1 MTDVDSTAS
10 NISLTWG
17 SRPSTLHLIAFSA
30 GVAPSETAYEAVS
43 GPVTF
48 GELYA
53 RVSATAQIF
62 IAQGLDT
69 EAAVGA
75 GVTQTEAAAG
85 RAPAEI
91 ADATR
96 RAIALIRERALE
108 LIGSTDLGSLPG
120 LVRAAVARHADRP
133 AVSDASGA
141 VLSYRELDER
151 SDALA
156 GALRA
161 TGAGPGRLVGVALPR
176 RAELIVALLAVLKT
190 GAAYLP
196 LDRSQPVAR
205 AQSIIDDAAPLLV
218 LADAELAAAWGVV
231 DVRFAAPEELAAGT
245 PQGAGEALDER
256 LPAYLIY
263 TSGSTG
269 RPKGVVVSH
278 HEVVALMKAAA
289 EEFSF
294 GPDDVWTLFHS
305 YAFDFSVW
313 EIWGPLVTGG
323 RVVVVDQDTTRDP
336 DAFVELLESERVT
349 VLSQTPSAFYQL
361 ITAQRQKQ
369 ASFALRYIVF
379 GGEAL
384 SFEQVRRWFDDNPA
398 DGAQLV
404 NMYGITETT
413 VHVSYRALD
422 RDAVSAGDAS
432 FIGRPLSS
440 LDIHIL
446 DSRLRPVPDGV
457 IGEMY
462 VTGKQ
467 LAQGYLRRAGL
478 SATRF
483 VANPFAPNGSG
494 DRMYRTGD
502 LARRVG
508 DDIEYLGRG
517 DAQVQLRGFR
527 IEYGEI
533 EAALVG
539 VDGIAAGAANVVDL
553 PDRGEILAAYVV
565 PEPGVELDEQLV
577 RRRVATT
584 VPEYMVPDVVMA
596 VERLP
601 LTQNGKL
608 DRGALPRP
616 VLASTTEFVAPE
628 DDTEAALR
636 DIFAEVLGLEDISV
650 VESVFDVGGNSL
662 LAARIVGRA
671 AETLGVDLTVRDL
684 FDAPTVRDLA
694 LAAASKRPGLP
705 PIEPVADRPDRI
717 PLSLAQQRMWF
728 INRFDP
734 ASPAY
739 NIPMVLRLSG
749 DVDADALRAALL
761 DVMTRHEVLRTT
773 YPEADGDA
781 YQLVHEPSATAAMLD
796 WREVPEAAL
805 PQVMLGGFDLVAEL
819 PVRVG
824 FSRISDTEAVLG
836 MVVHHISCDGESLA
850 PLVTDLI
857 TAYTARVAGRAPE
870 FEPLPVHMA
879 DVALWQRRVFGAA
892 TDDSSLIGAQ
902 LQYWARQLDGAPDVL
917 ELPTDRPR
925 PAVASQRGA
934 RVEFSVPQEVSERV
948 ARLARDRGL
957 TPFMVAHAALAVLLS
972 RLSATEDIAVG
983 TPIAGRGQ
991 SILDPMVGMFVNTLV
1006 LRTGVDSSAGFDQ
1019 LLDDVRRTDLEAFAN
1034 ADIPFEAVVERV
1046 NPLRTEA
1053 YAPLAQVWLAFDQ
1066 SAIADLASQ
1075 TLTIGGGT
1083 IGEAGGL
1090 AVTPAEPDELSAR
1103 VDLTV
1108 GIADNG
1114 DNWQGSVLYATDL
1127 YDAESVRLFADRFV
1141 RLLDALTADP
1151 GAPVGDAE
1159 LMTSAEHEA
1168 IERWVGAADT
1178 DAGPGQVVTV
1188 ADALADSFARNASR
1202 PAVRAGGRTYDH
1214 AEYGALVH
1222 AFARRLLEQGVGP
1235 DVAVAVAVPRS
1246 VEMLVAIHGIVLAG
1260 GTYVPIDPEAPAEVV
1275 RRQLALS
1282 GASTVV
1288 VAGARPSW
1296 AEAASTVPETFV
1308 TVDLDALA
1316 TAASAP
1322 LTPADRPV
1330 ALRAGHPVYTLFT
1343 SGSTGQPKGVTVT
1356 HRGLHDMLS
1365 WFGAYTGDPADERV
1379 LVKTP
1384 YTFDA
1389 SVWELFWP
1397 FVAGAT
1403 AVVAT
1408 PDGHRDP
1415 AHLARVIA
1423 DERVTSV
1430 QFVPSL
1436 LAVFLDESFDPAT
1449 GLSSV
1454 RQIFTG
1460 GESLTPAVTQQ
1471 TLAAAPHAV
1480 VVNQYGPTEMTVD
1493 ATIRPLVEPAEV
1505 VTIGRPAP
1513 GVTAR
1518 VLDNRLR
1525 PVPPGVPGELY
1536 LGGAQMARGYAG
1548 APALTAQA
1556 FVADLAGPAGSRL
1569 YRTGDLAR
1577 WRADGELE
1585 YLGRAD
1591 FQVKIHGQRIELGE
1605 TEAVLSAAPG
1615 VVAAAAAVTTT
1626 SAGDALVAYLTGHPG
1641 DTVDVDTVRAFAA
1654 ERLLTH
1660 LRPTLWVVLDEMP
1673 RNASGKVDRR
1683 ALPAPTVSE
1692 SEIVEPTTPAEQAL
1706 AAVVAEVLG
1715 VERVSVVDSFF
1726 DLGGNSLAAMR
1737 VAARAGAA
1745 LGVEVSVRDLFD
1757 APSVRELAQRVAD
1770 RVPGLPPV
1778 TAVRPRPDEIPL
1790 SYAQQRIWFINQF
1803 DTSSAAYNI
1812 PIALRLRGKLDL
1824 AALRAAMVDVVERQ
1838 EVLRTVFPSIDG
1850 APRQVIGDAT
1860 GVDAELDW
1868 AVVDEESD
1876 LFAAAGAGFDV
1887 AVQRP
1892 IRIRVHRVDDLEHI
1906 VLIVIHH
1913 IAGDGESMRPLVTD
1927 VVTAYVARS
1936 QGRSPDFAELEV
1948 QFADVALWQRREL
1961 GSIDDPD
1968 SRVSAQVD
1976 YWRTALA
1983 GLPEVLELPADRPR
1997 PKVASMAGAEVG
2009 FEIDSATAD
2018 LVRNLAT
2025 ERGVTEFMV
2034 IHAALAV
2041 LLSRLSATDDI
2052 AIGTPIAGRGDAAL
2066 DPLVGMFV
2074 NTLVLRT
2081 VVDPAQRF
2089 TDLLDAVRVTDLDAF
2104 AHADAPFEAVVDALA
2119 PSRSEAFAPLT
2130 QILLTVDPTPADPST
2145 LVADIDELAVE
2156 VVETEENSAKVDLT
2170 VGLRGGRAGSW
2181 IGRVNYATDL
2191 FDEATVARMMDR
2203 FARLL
2208 HELVTDAT
2216 VPVGD
2221 ADLFDTDERELLTP
2235 VGRQPATPAVPL
2247 AELFAAAVRRG
2258 GADRTAVV
2266 DPERS
2271 LTYAE
2276 LDAASNRLAR
2286 HLLDRGIGRGTLVAL
2301 LIPRSAE
2308 LMVAIWAVAKTG
2320 AGYVPIDPDYPADR
2334 VSHMITDSGARLGL
2348 TLGDVAGP
2356 GIPGSEWLEL
2366 DAPELIEA
2374 VAAASDSPVT
2384 DADRPSAVGA
2394 DDTAYVIYT
2403 SGSTGTPKGVE
2414 VTAGGLRNFGV
2425 EAAEKSGI
2433 TPDSRV
2439 LGFASPSFDA
2449 FVLEY
2454 LLAFT
2459 VGASVVYRHRD
2470 AVAGAPLADFMR
2482 EHRVTHT
2489 FLTPTVLASLDPAD
2503 LPDLHTVYAG
2513 GEAVPDTLRDRWA
2526 PLVRFQNLYGPTE
2539 TTIGVAIGPPMR
2551 VEEPVLVGPP
2561 IGGVDL
2567 LVLDSRLR
2575 PVPVGVAG
2583 ELYVS
2588 GPALARG
2595 YLARRGLTAERF
2607 VANPFGAPGDRIYRT
2622 GDIVRW
2628 ARDRDWSLS
2637 VDYVGRSDDQIKLR
2651 GLRIELGEIESA
2663 LGDHPAVASA
2673 VVVGVDSDG
2682 GLAASGQSVV
2692 AALAAYV
2699 VLRDAVDIATLREHL
2714 ADRLPLFMV
2723 PAGIVVLDA
2732 LPLTP
2737 VGKLDRRALPAP
2749 TIEVDSDHVDA
2760 ETPVEQ
2766 QLATIIAGLL
2776 GLERVSVSDS
2786 FFALGGDSI
2795 MSIQVAS
2802 AARAAGIDVSPRDI
2816 FEHKTVR
2823 AIARAVGARGERVP
2837 ALEEPAGGG
2846 IGPMAVPPVVS
2857 WILDQTDVV
2866 TDFADFSQSMV
2877 LTAPAGLTVEIAQEL
2892 LGQVVSVHPML
2903 SAAVEPGQAD
2913 GEWLMRTGVAPLHP
2927 GAVTAL
2933 ASPALVGDPGFSD
2946 TVVAAFEDAS
2956 RRLDPTTGQLVAAVL
2971 VTDPDAAARLV
2982 VVIHHLGV
2990 DAVSWRVIIEDL
3002 LTAWAQHQGGQAY
3015 SLRPEVTSA
3024 RAFTAALD
3032 AQRAGR
3038 SDELRY
3044 WLERSPERVTDLGA
3058 EVDRTRDR
3066 MSTTETV
3073 VHTVGSSVTEAL
3085 LTSVPTAFRG
3095 NVNDALVAAL
3105 ARAVR
3110 SWQQARGI
3118 ADDRPVTILLE
3129 GHGRYEEALLRGTD
3143 PRTVDL
3149 SRTVGWFTTIAPM
3162 AVDVRGD
3169 AVHTVKLAKEER
3181 VGQLDNG
3188 IGYGLLRYGDTEL
3201 SRRPLPSIGFNYL
3214 GNVTGTGAGGENAS
3228 DVGETGMPFLPDPA
3242 APRLPGTVTG
3252 AMVVP
3257 NLLSIN
3263 AGTAIGD
3270 SGREFVAGFT
3280 FPRGAIDTEAVDDL
3294 ARRWDAELAT
3304 IVDEVA
3310 RVGDPGLS
3318 PSDVLGARVTQDDL
3332 DHLAR
3337 RYPGADVWPLSPLQR
3352 GLQFQAELAAAGRE
3366 AGAVDVYTAQAVL
3379 TLKGEVDATRLAE
3392 AVREVFARHRVLRS
3406 SFVRVPS
3413 GEVVAVVPETLEIP
3427 WRTVDADNGDDAID
3441 VVAQVERATP
3451 FDLESGPLMRFVLV
3465 RSGTRSTL
3473 VVTSHHILIDGWSS
3487 PLIMADLFALYA
3499 TGQTY
3504 TGTVAAES
3512 GARGDYFDYLRYIAA
3527 SDTEAGLAAWRS
3539 VLSAVDE
3546 PTLVGSA
3553 REATSDQ
3560 LPRDHSVLLP
3570 AEITSAVDD
3579 LTRARGVTV
3588 STVMQFAWAVLLSRI
3603 TGRRTVVFGET
3614 VSGRP
3619 ADLDGVETM
3628 VGLFINTLP
3637 AVADVDPGARAADVL
3652 DALQASKVAVLDH
3665 QHLGLPE
3672 LTALVGRGQLFD
3684 TLAVHESY
3692 PVDAQ
3697 SLKRGADAGGIGIED
3712 LDATDSTHYPLNLV
3726 TGVVGDQIELKLKYL
3741 PAAFD
3746 ERQVEV
3752 YSDALIRILTTLVA
3766 DPATEVGAI
3775 SLLDDAE
3782 YRSELTPP
3790 VTRTRNTDVS
3800 LAELFARAARTHA
3813 DRPAVTDTTSTLD
3826 YREID
3831 ERSAAVAAALSA
3843 RGVSTGDLVAVAT
3856 SRGVDLVSS
3865 ILGVLRSGAGY
3876 LPLDTTNPVDRLRF
3890 IVSDA
3895 APSAVIIDDTTADF
3909 ELWSRLGTTP
3919 VVPVAQLIAEG
3930 AAATSEPVAVHPDSR
3945 AYVIYTS
3952 GSTGRPK
3959 GVEVTHRD
3967 VVTLMDTAAD
3977 DFDIDETD
3985 VWTMFHSY
3993 AFDFSVWELWGPL
4006 LTGGR
4011 LVLVDRD
4018 LARAPEE
4025 FLDLLARER
4034 VTVLSQTPSAFYQL
4048 AETRRRRDTPLSLR
4062 YIVFGGEAL
4071 SFEQV
4076 RRWFDDHPDETT
4088 TLVNMYGITETTVH
4102 VSFRP
4107 LDPHSVAADDASF
4120 IGRPLSSL
4128 AIHVLDD
4135 RLRPVPEGVVGEMYV
4150 TGGQLAQGYLKRAGL
4165 SSTRFVASPYGEPGT
4180 RMYRTGDLA
4189 RRVGDDIEYLGR
4201 GDAQVQLR
4209 GYRIEFGEIEAALL
4223 AVPGVSAAAAR
4234 VVDIPGR
4241 GEQLI
4246 GYLVRDAQDAVDATE
4261 VRRIAGRAVPS
4272 YMVPDQ
4278 IIDVDTLP
4286 LTANGKLDRDALP
4299 VPDSATVVEEIVAPT
4314 GPQETA
4320 VAQVFAEVLGV
4331 DVIGVTT
4338 SFFDLGG
4345 NSLSATRL
4353 ASRVADALG
4362 TEVSVRDVF
4371 EAPSVRDLV
4380 DAVSGRGSTL
4390 PPVVAVSPRP
4400 ERIPLSFAQRRIW
4413 FINRFQPDSVAYNI
4427 PAVLRLTG
4435 PLDTHALRA
4444 AIVDAVERH
4453 EVLRTTFPDDAGE
4466 PYQLIHPTG
4475 EVDTRLDWA
4484 LVDSADELELAAGT
4498 GFDVTAQWPLR
4509 ARLWRIDD
4517 TEAILAIILHHIGA
4531 DGESL
4536 APLVS
4541 DVVTAYQARSRG
4553 SEPEFGPLPVQFA
4566 DYAIWQHD
4574 VLGDPDDPE
4583 SILGRQ
4589 LGYWTAQLG
4598 GLPEVLE
4605 LPADRPRPAV
4615 ASNHGAHHSLQ
4626 IPADVAAAVDAL
4638 RAERGMTSFMVVHA
4652 ALAVVLARLSA
4663 TEDIAVATP
4672 IAGRGQSALDPLVG
4686 MFVNTLV
4693 LRSEVRPGMSFDELL
4708 AAVRVTDLDA
4718 FAHADVPFE
4727 ALVERINPV
4736 RSEAFSPLAQVML
4749 SFDPAMSAGAVVDAV
4764 TELGIAPVERDSVA
4778 AQMDMTVT
4786 VTATPDAAWDV
4797 SLIYATDLFDE
4808 PTIAEFGAR
4817 FVEVLRRLVTSPAA
4831 PVGDINLLDD
4841 AAHAQIESAESG
4853 AETAVPAVTLP
4864 DALVARVAE
4873 NPDALALS
4881 FGGRS
4886 VRYGEFGARV
4896 WTLARTLLASGV
4908 QPGDAVAVC
4917 LPRSIEMMVA
4927 IHAVVAAGGH
4937 YVPVDPAAPRDR
4949 AAHMVETAGVR
4960 HVLVAAGPVPESI
4973 AGLSESVSVVVVD
4986 ATVEVDLATAPV
4998 TDDERLAPLQPA
5010 DAAYTLFTSGST
5022 GRPKGVTV
5030 SHAAIVN
5037 RLEWMRD
5044 WYSIKDS
5051 DVFVQKTPVTFDVSV
5066 WELFLPFAVGATL
5079 VVAEPERHGDPRYLA
5094 ELITAER
5101 VSVIHFVPSMLSV
5114 FLDVLGDRVGELSSL
5129 RLTFTSGEA
5138 LTAPVAQALVAALP
5152 GNEVHNLYGPTEAAV
5167 DVTAHQVRAGEASVP
5182 IGVPVPNTAVRV
5194 LDSRLHRVPVG
5205 VPGELYLSG
5214 VQLARGYASR
5224 PDLTADRFV
5233 ADPYA
5238 APGGRMYRTGDLV
5251 RWNAR
5256 RQLEYLGRTDFQ
5268 VKLRGQR
5275 LELGEVETVLASVPG
5290 VVHAAATVAESPRS
5304 GQHLVAYF
5312 APDTVST
5319 DAVKAAV
5326 VRELP
5331 EYMRP
5336 TVWMPLPDIA
5346 LNSSGKIDRKSLP
5359 QPHFG
5364 SSETVAP
5371 TTPVEESV
5379 AAVFADVLGVDRVG
5393 VTDSFFD
5400 LGGNSLSAMRLAARV
5415 GDVLG
5420 TEITVRDLFDAPNVR
5435 DLIAS
5440 GSRHAHG
5447 RAPIVAVSPRPER
5460 IPLSFAQQRM
5470 WFINQFDPSLP
5481 TYNIP
5486 AVVRMSGR
5494 LDVEALR
5501 AAIADVVVRHEVLRT
5516 TFPQDAEGPHQ
5527 VIADA
5532 DQVPAHLDF
5541 AHVHTQGDFEAEV
5554 SRGFDVAAQ
5563 WPVRACLWQIDADT
5577 HVLGLVTHHIASD
5590 GESLQPL
5597 VADMVTAYVARSAG
5611 ETPTFVPLEVQF
5623 ADFAIWQH
5631 EQLGSADDPESVL
5644 GRQLA
5649 HWTDRLAGLPDVL
5662 ELPAD
5667 RPRPAIATARGGRI
5681 GFEIPADIAEA
5692 VAGAARAHGV
5702 TPFMV

>member
-1 MTDVDSTAS
+1 MIDVDSTAS

-30 GVAPSETAYEAVS
+30 GVAPSETAYEAAS

-62 IAQGLDT
+62 VAQGLDT

-96 RAIALIRERALE
+96 RAIGLIRERALE

-120 LVRAAVARHADRP
+120 LVRSAVARHADRP
-133 AVSDASGA
+133 AVSDATGT

-151 SDALA
+151 SEVLA

-161 TGAGPGRLVGVALPR
+161 IGAGPGGLVGVALAR

-218 LADAELAAAWGVV
+218 LADAELAAAWDVI

-446 DSRLRPVPDGV
+446 DSRLRPVPEGV

-462 VTGKQ
+462 VTGTQ

-508 DDIEYLGRG
+508 DDIEYLGRS

-565 PEPGVELDEQLV
+565 PEPGAEVDEQVV
-577 RRRVATT
+577 RRRVAAT
-584 VPEYMVPDVVMA
+584 VPEYMVPDVVMT

-628 DDTEAALR
+628 NDTEAALR

-781 YQLVHEPSATAAMLD
+781 YQLVHEPSAAAAMLD
-796 WREVPEAAL
+796 WREVPESAL

-857 TAYTARVAGRAPE
+857 TAYSARVAGNAPD
-870 FEPLPVHMA
+870 FRPLPVQMA

-972 RLSATEDIAVG
+972 RLSATEDITVG

-1006 LRTGVDSSAGFDQ
+1006 LRTGVDSSAGFGQ

-1296 AEAASTVPETFV
+1296 AEAASAVPETFV

-1316 TAASAP
+1316 TAGSAP

-1403 AVVAT
+1403 AVVAA

-1415 AHLARVIA
+1415 AHLARIIA

-1493 ATIRPLVEPAEV
+1493 ATIRPLGEPVEV

-1518 VLDNRLR
+1518 ILDTRLR

-1556 FVADLAGPAGSRL
+1556 FIADPAGPAGSRL

-1683 ALPAPTVSE
+1683 ALPAPTVSK

-1860 GVDAELDW
+1860 GVGAELDW

-2089 TDLLDAVRVTDLDAF
+2089 ADLLDAVRVTDLDAF

-2145 LVADIDELAVE
+2145 LVADIDDLAVE

-2271 LTYAE
+2271 LTYGE

-2366 DAPELIEA
+2366 DSPELIEA

-2628 ARDRDWSLS
+2628 ARDRDGSLS

-2760 ETPVEQ
+2760 ETPVER

-3181 VGQLDNG
+3181 VGQPDNG

-3413 GEVVAVVPETLEIP
+3413 GEVVAVVPENVEIP
-3427 WRTVDADNGDDAID
+3427 WRTVDADSGDDAIAA
-3441 VVAQVERATP
+3441 VAQVERATP

-3487 PLIMADLFALYA
+3487 PLIMADLFALYS

-3539 VLSAVDE
+3539 VLSTVDE
-3546 PTLVGSA
+3546 PTLVGSG

-3603 TGRRTVVFGET
+3603 TGQRTVVFGET

-3697 SLKRGADAGGIGIED
+3697 SLKQGADAGGIGIED

-3746 ERQVEV
+3746 ERQVHV
-3752 YSDALIRILTTLVA
+3752 YSDALVRILRALVD
-3766 DPATEVGAI
+3766 DPTVAVGAI

-3831 ERSAAVAAALSA
+3831 ERSAAVAAALRA

-3909 ELWSRLGTTP
+3909 ELWSQLGTTP

-3930 AAATSEPVAVHPDSR
+3930 AAATPEPEPVAVHPDSR

-4048 AETRRRRDTPLSLR
+4048 AETRRRHDTPLSLR

-4246 GYLVRDAQDAVDATE
+4246 GYLVRDADDAVDATE

-4278 IIDVDTLP
+4278 IIDVETLP

-4331 DVIGVTT
+4331 DEIGVTT

-4380 DAVSGRGSTL
+4380 EAVAGRGANL

-4400 ERIPLSFAQRRIW
+4400 DRIPLSFAQRRIW

-4583 SILGRQ
+4583 SIIGRQ

-4749 SFDPAMSAGAVVDAV
+4749 SFDPATSAGAVVDAV

-4778 AQMDMTVT
+4778 A
-4786 VTATPDAAWDV
+4786 
-4797 SLIYATDLFDE
+4797 
-4808 PTIAEFGAR
+4808 R
-4817 FVEVLRRLVTSPAA
+4817 
-4831 PVGDINLLDD
+4831 
-4841 AAHAQIESAESG
+4841 
-4853 AETAVPAVTLP
+4853 
-4864 DALVARVAE
+4864 
-4873 NPDALALS
+4873 
-4881 FGGRS
+4881 
-4886 VRYGEFGARV
+4886 
-4896 WTLARTLLASGV
+4896 WT
-4908 QPGDAVAVC
+4908 
-4917 LPRSIEMMVA
+4917 
-4927 IHAVVAAGGH
+4927 
-4937 YVPVDPAAPRDR
+4937 
-4949 AAHMVETAGVR
+4949 
-4960 HVLVAAGPVPESI
+4960 
-4973 AGLSESVSVVVVD
+4973 
-4986 ATVEVDLATAPV
+4986 
-4998 TDDERLAPLQPA
+4998 
-5010 DAAYTLFTSGST
+5010 
-5022 GRPKGVTV
+5022 
-5030 SHAAIVN
+5030 
-5037 RLEWMRD
+5037 
-5044 WYSIKDS
+5044 
-5051 DVFVQKTPVTFDVSV
+5051 
-5066 WELFLPFAVGATL
+5066 
-5079 VVAEPERHGDPRYLA
+5079 
-5094 ELITAER
+5094 
-5101 VSVIHFVPSMLSV
+5101 
-5114 FLDVLGDRVGELSSL
+5114 
-5129 RLTFTSGEA
+5129 
-5138 LTAPVAQALVAALP
+5138 
-5152 GNEVHNLYGPTEAAV
+5152 
-5167 DVTAHQVRAGEASVP
+5167 
-5182 IGVPVPNTAVRV
+5182 
-5194 LDSRLHRVPVG
+5194 
-5205 VPGELYLSG
+5205 
-5214 VQLARGYASR
+5214 
-5224 PDLTADRFV
+5224 
-5233 ADPYA
+5233 
-5238 APGGRMYRTGDLV
+5238 
-5251 RWNAR
+5251 
-5256 RQLEYLGRTDFQ
+5256 
-5268 VKLRGQR
+5268 
-5275 LELGEVETVLASVPG
+5275 
-5290 VVHAAATVAESPRS
+5290 
-5304 GQHLVAYF
+5304 
-5312 APDTVST
+5312 
-5319 DAVKAAV
+5319 
-5326 VRELP
+5326 
-5331 EYMRP
+5331 
-5336 TVWMPLPDIA
+5336 
-5346 LNSSGKIDRKSLP
+5346 
-5359 QPHFG
+5359 
-5364 SSETVAP
+5364 
-5371 TTPVEESV
+5371 
-5379 AAVFADVLGVDRVG
+5379 
-5393 VTDSFFD
+5393 
-5400 LGGNSLSAMRLAARV
+5400 
-5415 GDVLG
+5415 
-5420 TEITVRDLFDAPNVR
+5420 
-5435 DLIAS
+5435 
-5440 GSRHAHG
+5440 
-5447 RAPIVAVSPRPER
+5447 
-5460 IPLSFAQQRM
+5460 
-5470 WFINQFDPSLP
+5470 
-5481 TYNIP
+5481 
-5486 AVVRMSGR
+5486 
-5494 LDVEALR
+5494 
-5501 AAIADVVVRHEVLRT
+5501 
-5516 TFPQDAEGPHQ
+5516 
-5527 VIADA
+5527 
-5532 DQVPAHLDF
+5532 
-5541 AHVHTQGDFEAEV
+5541 
-5554 SRGFDVAAQ
+5554 
-5563 WPVRACLWQIDADT
+5563 
-5577 HVLGLVTHHIASD
+5577 
-5590 GESLQPL
+5590 
-5597 VADMVTAYVARSAG
+5597 
-5611 ETPTFVPLEVQF
+5611 
-5623 ADFAIWQH
+5623 
-5631 EQLGSADDPESVL
+5631 
-5644 GRQLA
+5644 
-5649 HWTDRLAGLPDVL
+5649 
-5662 ELPAD
+5662 
-5667 RPRPAIATARGGRI
+5667 
-5681 GFEIPADIAEA
+5681 
-5692 VAGAARAHGV
+5692 
-5702 TPFMV
+5702 